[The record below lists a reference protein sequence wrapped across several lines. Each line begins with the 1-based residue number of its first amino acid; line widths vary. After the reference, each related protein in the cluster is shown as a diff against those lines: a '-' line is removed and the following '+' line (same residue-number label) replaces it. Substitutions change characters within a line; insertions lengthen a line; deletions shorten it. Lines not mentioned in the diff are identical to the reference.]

1 MNIQENSNSKN
12 YELKKTNKISNL
24 ESNKITLKIKRIDYF
39 DWLRILCSFSV
50 IIIHVAAQNWY
61 ICQIKS
67 YEWKILSFYH
77 GIVRFGVPIFFMI
90 SGSIFLEKNISF
102 TIMLKKYLKNIII
115 HLIFWSFFY
124 SLRRKI
130 INNYT
135 YKYTF
140 LLFLKGH
147 YHLWY
152 LFRISGLYL
161 ITPFL
166 KDITKNENFTL
177 FLILN
182 FSFGFL
188 FKNLLTL
195 LFYCSKDYFNITN
208 EILKKI
214 ALDGFFNDNIFY
226 YMIGFYLNKKNIRP
240 LLRIIIYIL
249 GICGMI
255 FTYEM
260 SYYISLKKNNKISFY
275 SPIYINVFFS
285 SIAIFIFFK
294 YNFND
299 LKNNKRIKVFIQ
311 KISHLTF
318 GIYIIH
324 PFVIE
329 ELNIR
334 IKLNTLSFEPLY
346 SVPINSLIT
355 FFISLLIVHFFK
367 FIPFVN
373 QYIF

>member
-1 MNIQENSNSKN
+1 MNIQENSNFKN
-12 YELKKTNKISNL
+12 YEFKKSIKTNFKN
-24 ESNKITLKIKRIDYF
+24 NNITLKIKRIDYF

-50 IIIHVAAQNWY
+50 VIIHVAAQNWY
-61 ICQIKS
+61 ICPIKS
-67 YEWKILSFYH
+67 YEWKIFSFYL
-77 GIVRFGVPIFFMI
+77 GITRFGVPIFFMI
-90 SGSIFLEKNISF
+90 SGTIFLEKNISF
-102 TIMLKKYLKNIII
+102 SIMLKKYLKNIYI

-124 SLRRKI
+124 SFR
-130 INNYT
+130 NNYT
-135 YKYTF
+135 HKYTP

-166 KDITKNENFTL
+166 KEIKKSENFTL

-182 FSFGFL
+182 FTFGFL
-188 FKNLLTL
+188 LKNLFTI
-195 LFYCSKDYFNITN
+195 LFYCSKDYFNITK
-208 EILKKI
+208 EILEKI
-214 ALDGFFNDNIFY
+214 GLDDFFNDSIFY
-226 YMIGFYLNKKNIRP
+226 YVFGFYLNKKDIRP
-240 LLRIIIYIL
+240 LLRIITYIL

-255 FTYEM
+255 FTYKM
-260 SYYISLKKNNKISFY
+260 SYYVSLKKNSRISFHFPFY
-275 SPIYINVFFS
+275 MNVFFI
-285 SIAIFIFFK
+285 SIATFIFFK

-299 LKNNKRIKVFIQ
+299 LKNNKRIKEFIQ
-311 KISHLTF
+311 KIAHLTF
-318 GIYIIH
+318 GIYIVH

-346 SVPINSLIT
+346 SVPINSLMT
-355 FFISLLIVHFFK
+355 FLISLLTVHFFK